1 MSSPV
6 MHVPSEI
13 VGKWQEI
20 VDLFA
25 EIMHVPS
32 ALVMK
37 VEPPNITVFVSSESK
52 GNPYEQDEVSS
63 LNTGLYCET
72 VMKTRQPLLVP
83 DALLEEEWKSNPDIK
98 LGMIS
103 YLGFPIAWPDGHI
116 FGTICVLDNK
126 RNEYSEPYRKLL
138 LQFREVLQA
147 DLRWLTELGGE
158 LATQKA
164 HLKRAEALLAAEKR
178 TLEMIASG
186 AHLADILERL
196 CEAVDAQA
204 SNIKSAV
211 MLMDA
216 DGMHLR
222 TAAGPRLA
230 KGWIEAITALE
241 IGPTVGSCGSA
252 AFLKHRVIVSDIATD
267 PLWAN
272 YRELALGYGLRAAWS
287 QPLLSKNQQVLGT
300 FGMYYTEPRTPSET
314 DLRLIEGAGHIAVIA
329 IEGER
334 TQEALRSAFEEVR
347 NSEARLRKIIDTI
360 PTLAWCSLPDGSGI
374 FWNRRWHEYT
384 GLSLEVARGW
394 GWQDAIHPEDLK
406 EITDKWL
413 GFLASGQ
420 PGQVEG
426 RLRRFDG
433 VYRWFLFRAEP
444 LRDES
449 GNIVN
454 WYGTDTDIEDLKRAE
469 AKLRRDEE
477 ELRRVTDAIAQIIVV
492 LNPDGKAIYVY
503 RMAPEYTGLS
513 LNDVRSDDFRT
524 RVFHPDDVQ
533 RVREERYKALS
544 SSVPFENEQR
554 ALGKDGKFRWFL
566 IRYNPLLD
574 ETGNVIRWYA
584 TGTDIDDRKRNEDRT
599 RNENLALREQIDRD
613 SMFEDIVGS
622 SEALHNVLRQVGK
635 VAHSDSTVLILGET
649 GTGKELIARAIHK
662 RSNRAERAFIG
673 VNCAAIPASLI
684 ASELFGHEK
693 GAFTGATQRRMG
705 RFESANGGTIFLDE
719 VGDLPA
725 EIQIALLRVLQE
737 REIERVGSSRPI
749 PVNVRVVAATHH
761 DLNALVAE
769 GKFRQDLLYRLNV
782 VPIQMPPLRE
792 RVSDIPLL
800 VEYFMDRFGKRAGK
814 KFRTI
819 DKKSLEVFNAYGWP
833 GNVREL
839 QNVIERAVILSE
851 DDTLAVD
858 QTWLKREPGQNPVGP
873 ATLDGALV
881 RQEKEMIEAAL
892 AESQGRI
899 SGPAGAAAKLG
910 LLARTLDSKIKRLK
924 INKYRFK
931 VPQAD

>member
-1 MSSPV
+1 MQ
-6 MHVPSEI
+6 VPPEI

-20 VDLFA
+20 VDLLA

-37 VEPPNITVFVSSESK
+37 VKPPNITVFLSSESK
-52 GNPYEQDEVSS
+52 GNPYERDDVSS

-83 DALLEEEWKSNPDIK
+83 DALLEEQWKSNPDIK

-103 YLGFPIAWPDGHI
+103 YLGFPIAWPDGHV

-164 HLKRAEALLAAEKR
+164 HLERAEALLAAEKR

-186 AHLADILERL
+186 ACLADILERL

-420 PGQVEG
+420 PGDVEG

-477 ELRRVTDAIAQIIVV
+477 ELRRMTDAIPQTIIVF
-492 LNPDGKAIYVY
+492 NPDGKAIYANRV
-503 RMAPEYTGLS
+503 ALEYTGLS
-513 LNDVRSDDFRT
+513 LDEVLADDFHA

-533 RVREERYKALS
+533 RLREERHKALS

-574 ETGNVIRWYA
+574 ETGKVIRWYA

-622 SEALHNVLRQVGK
+622 SEALRKVLRQVGK

-662 RSNRAERAFIG
+662 RSNRGDRAFIG

-693 GAFTGATQRRMG
+693 GAFTGATQRRPG
-705 RFESANGGTIFLDE
+705 RFEAANGGTIFLDE
-719 VGDLPA
+719 VGDLPS

-737 REIERVGSSRPI
+737 REIERVGSNRPI
-749 PVNVRVVAATHH
+749 PVDVRVLAATHR
-761 DLNALVAE
+761 DLSALVAE
-769 GKFRQDLLYRLNV
+769 GKFRPDLLYRLNV
-782 VPIQMPPLRE
+782 VPIEMPSLRD
-792 RVSDIPLL
+792 RGPDIPLL
-800 VEYFMDRFGKRAGK
+800 VEYFIDRFGKKAGK

-819 DKKSLEVFNAYGWP
+819 DRNTLKLFQAYGWP

-839 QNVIERAVILSE
+839 QNVIERAVILS
-851 DDTLAVD
+851 DGDTFSVD
-858 QTWLKREPGQNPVGP
+858 ETWVKREPSQVARPKAALN
-873 ATLDGALV
+873 GALV

-892 AESQGRI
+892 AESHGRI
-899 SGPAGAAAKLG
+899 SGPTGAAANLG
-910 LLARTLDSKIKRLK
+910 LPTQTLDSKIKRLG

-931 VPQAD
+931 STTG